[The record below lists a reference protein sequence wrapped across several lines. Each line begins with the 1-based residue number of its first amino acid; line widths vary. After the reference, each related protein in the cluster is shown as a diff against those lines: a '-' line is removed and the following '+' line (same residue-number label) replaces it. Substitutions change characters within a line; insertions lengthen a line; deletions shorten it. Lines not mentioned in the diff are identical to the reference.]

1 MSVNIDLD
9 DYYVAQELIDKSDN
23 LFLNSQDD
31 IASVLNTLDGQVLTY
46 VKSDLKQAQNTISLL
61 QKNNDSISADIST
74 HVDKVAAAEAKA
86 KEALS
91 EITGATEAETKPL
104 SGNEKTWEKGKSAL
118 SSIGDFFVSLGK
130 GVLNAG
136 ASLVSGTVSLLTGNL
151 SGFFDGC
158 KGIFDAA
165 CDIGKSFFSFVKK
178 SFDFVASFIASAV
191 ASVANLVVSI
201 VEGLVSFVEAIV
213 DAAAMIVGVAASLF
227 TGLYDGINWIGSKIF
242 DYEFKSATK
251 AMWADGIMP
260 FVGTNWTGKAFDALY
275 TIPPFKWMENYAFGP
290 FKREGGIVY
299 EIGKGVGYTVGIVL
313 ATIATCGIAGGASA
327 AASVSSTTVSTAFA
341 GLGAMGKNTQKG
353 YNGLSEEEKQDGWSL
368 FKVGAYGV
376 GSGVIEGAAWYYTFG
391 KGKDVINGSTKL
403 KPLLEGSA
411 KGLNTVTGK
420 VNSVLGTKLATD
432 FGVKNMS
439 KVLVQVGKVYLNSS
453 NKYIWLEDDQSVEG
467 FFKDVVFSTDNLQDA
482 AIAGTVSLVYDKTLG
497 ATLKNKLEGKAKVGD
512 DGQISGKDGYL
523 TKFINKLKTE
533 NAQPKTSVEEAL
545 AGAADAQGGTS
556 GAQEAIVSGG
566 LGARMKDATVDVISQ
581 GGASKIYNNLP
592 KKFYDYRNI
601 LELFATG

>member
-9 DYYVAQELIDKSDN
+9 DYYVAQELLDKSDN
-23 LFLNSQDD
+23 LFLNSKDD
-31 IASVLNTLDGQVLTY
+31 IASVLNTLDGQVLAY
-46 VKSDLKQAQNTISLL
+46 VRSDLKQAQSTISLL
-61 QKNNDSISADIST
+61 QKNNDSISEEIT
-74 HVDKVAAAEAKA
+74 VQVEKVAAAEAKA

-104 SGNEKTWEKGKSAL
+104 TGNEKTWEKGKSAL

-130 GVLNAG
+130 GIVNVG

-151 SGFFDGC
+151 GGLFDSC
-158 KGIFDAA
+158 KSIFNAA

-178 SFDFVASFIASAV
+178 SFDFVASFFASAV
-191 ASVANLVVSI
+191 ASVANLVMSL
-201 VEGLVSFVEAIV
+201 VEGIVSFVEAIV

-242 DYEFKSATK
+242 GYEFKSATK

-260 FVGTNWTGKAFDALY
+260 FIGTDWTGKAFDALY
-275 TIPPFKWMENYAFGP
+275 TIPPFTWMESYAFGP

-299 EIGKGVGYTVGIVL
+299 KIGKGVGYTVGIVA
-313 ATIATCGIAGGASA
+313 ATVFTCGVAGGTSVVASLG
-327 AASVSSTTVSTAFA
+327 STGVSTAFA

-353 YNGLSEEEKQDGWSL
+353 YNKLSDEEKQDGWAL

-376 GSGVIEGAAWYYTFG
+376 ASGAVEAGAWYLTFG
-391 KGKDVINGSTKL
+391 GGKGTLLKNQNINGAFGK
-403 KPLLEGSA
+403 SA
-411 KGLNTVTGK
+411 DGLNK
-420 VNSVLGTKLATD
+420 V
-432 FGVKNMS
+432 FGLS
-439 KVLVQVGKVYLNSS
+439 KNSS
-453 NKYIWLEDDQSVEG
+453 FMFKASNIEKAVVQIGKTYATASNDYVFFSDDVSVSG
-467 FFKDVVFSTDNLQDA
+467 YVNDVLLSKENLTDA
-482 AIAGTVSLVYDKTLG
+482 AIAGGVSLLYD
-497 ATLKNKLEGKAKVGD
+497 ATAGNYLKNQLEGKAKVGE
-512 DGQISGKDGYL
+512 DGQITGKDGYL
-523 TKFINKLKTE
+523 TKWMNRLKTPE
-533 NAQPKTSVEEAL
+533 TKPTTAGETLLPGMGGAQ
-545 AGAADAQGGTS
+545 AGAD

-566 LGARMKDATVDVISQ
+566 LGTRMKDATIDVISQ